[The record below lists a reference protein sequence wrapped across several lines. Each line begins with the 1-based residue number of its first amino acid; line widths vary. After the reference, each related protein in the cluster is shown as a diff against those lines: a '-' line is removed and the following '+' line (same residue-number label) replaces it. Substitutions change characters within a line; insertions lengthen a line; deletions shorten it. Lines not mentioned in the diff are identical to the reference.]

1 MVINF
6 EDFVSFVYL
15 SHKALHLIKS
25 YEIKEFG
32 IKGYHM
38 LVMHYL
44 AKSEGGLSSGELCDK
59 CKEDKAAV
67 SRYLKKLYQKGYV
80 VVEDNEEKK
89 YKLKNILT
97 DEGKKV
103 YFELEKHLSKVTGAL
118 EKGISAKK
126 LESFVKTLNV
136 VANNF
141 DAFCSER
148 ENRR

>member
-6 EDFVSFVYL
+6 EEFVSFVNL
-15 SHKALHLIKS
+15 SQKALHLIKS

-44 AKSEGGLSSGELCDK
+44 AKSENGLSSGELCDK

-80 VVEDNEEKK
+80 AVEENEEKK

-103 YFELEKHLSKVTGAL
+103 YVELEKYLSRVTTAL
-118 EKGISAKK
+118 EKGVSAKK
-126 LESFVKTLNV
+126 LESFAKTLSIV
-136 VANNF
+136 SVNF
-141 DAFCSER
+141 DDFCSER
-148 ENRR
+148 DRRR